1 MYFEVTLVKKGDV
14 YYTTSSSD
22 VKSEDCKVIFDLLN
36 TKFYAEDIWGGPN
49 WGDNE
54 EYSRWFSVE
63 IEDDITIDGEPYIPY
78 KDDYFDY
85 DDAGDIACLINDK
98 CKELGLEYVIS
109 WNFVDEETE
118 ITPAIEEVFNE
129 LKKQGLMDEDE
140 DFYPF
145 HCCFLSDGWFY
156 KNEFDIWGDCKDKPL
171 LSLDT
176 DFKLE

>member
-36 TKFYAEDIWGGPN
+36 TKFYAEDY
-49 WGDNE
+49 WGDEE
-54 EYSRWFSVE
+54 EYSRWFIVE
-63 IEDDITIDGEPYIPY
+63 IEDEIIDGEPYIPY
-78 KDDYFDY
+78 KEDYFDY
-85 DDAGDIACLINDK
+85 DAADDIAFLINDK

-129 LKKQGLMDEDE
+129 LKEKELMDEDE

-145 HCCFLSDGWFY
+145 HCCYLSDGWFY
-156 KNEFDIWGDCKDKPL
+156 KNEFDIWGDYKDKPL
-171 LSLDT
+171 LSLQT
-176 DFKLE
+176 DLKYE